1 MSDVWNDGSADA
13 LLERLYSEEWQWRRA
28 ELGTQYS
35 WMSDETDAF
44 LPDIGPEAQQR
55 RLARWEQTHA
65 AVEAIRPETLSL
77 AGRSNRAVYLDQ
89 LEVLI
94 NQQRFRTFEAPA
106 NADSAFWND
115 LIGRCRTPITEVP
128 RARNHLAQ
136 LRDVPRWIEQ
146 HIANMRAGLARGYGP
161 PRVTMQGREATVRS
175 VAEASDPAALAFVS
189 TLEGLPANQPER
201 HELIAA
207 ATEVVADR
215 VQPAYASLLAFL
227 EEEYLP
233 QLPTELA
240 ATTIVGEDYYRAQL
254 REFTTTDLSPQEI
267 HEIGLR
273 EVAGIRAE
281 MGEIAGELGYGED
294 VDALLAF
301 MRSDD
306 QFYVDEPEDLLRE
319 AAWQAKKF
327 DAVVHRY
334 FGRVPRMRFGIVEPP
349 PDLAPFYTFG
359 RGGIDTYTLNTYGLE
374 GRPLYSLPALTL
386 HEAAPGHAF
395 QTPFALEQTQHPEF
409 RRMTYISA
417 FGEGWALY
425 CERLGVEMGIYATP
439 YERMGMLSYQM
450 WRAVRLVIDP
460 GLHALG
466 WSREEAQDFLRRNTA
481 IGEHEI
487 ITEVDRYIAWP
498 GQAASYYL
506 GQLAIMEL
514 RARAEEALGPDFDL
528 RWFHDQVL
536 SLGSVPL
543 HVLRTEIDRFI
554 ERGGTSP
561 YEGVTP

>member
-1 MSDVWNDGSADA
+1 MPDERSNGGADA
-13 LLERLYSEEWQWRRA
+13 ELVRLYSEEWQWRRE

-55 RLARWEQTHA
+55 RRDRWEQTQV
-65 AVEAIRPETLSL
+65 AVSAIDEESLSPS
-77 AGRSNRAVYLDQ
+77 ARSDREVYLDQ

-106 NADSAFWND
+106 NADSSFWNE
-115 LIGRCRTPITEVP
+115 LLERARTPITDIE
-128 RARNHLAQ
+128 RARNHVAQ
-136 LRDVPRWIEQ
+136 LRDVPRWIAQ
-146 HIANMRAGLARGYGP
+146 HVANMRAGLQRGYGP
-161 PRVTMQGREATVRS
+161 PRVTMRGREATART
-175 VAEASDPAALAFVS
+175 VAEAADPAALAFV
-189 TLEGLPANQPER
+189 TALEALPTNQPER
-201 HELIAA
+201 EVLIKEAS
-207 ATEVVADR
+207 EVVADH
-215 VQPAYASLLAFL
+215 VQPAYAALLAFL
-227 EEEYLP
+227 VEEYLP
-233 QLPTELA
+233 NLPETLA
-240 ATTIVGEDYYRAQL
+240 ACEMVGEDYYRAQL
-254 REFTTTDLSPQEI
+254 REFTTLDLGPREI

-273 EVAGIRAE
+273 EVDGIRAE
-281 MGEIAGELGYGED
+281 MAEIATELGYGDD

-301 MRSDD
+301 MRTDD

-334 FGRVPRMRFGIVEPP
+334 FGRVPRMRFAIVEPP

-359 RGGIDTYTLNTYGLE
+359 RGGIDTYTLNTYSLPD
-374 GRPLYSLPALTL
+374 RPLYSLPALTL

-395 QTPFALEQTQHPEF
+395 QTPLALEQSQHPEF

-425 CERLGVEMGIYATP
+425 CERLGVEMGLYATP
-439 YERMGMLSYQM
+439 FERMGMLSYQM

-466 WSREEAQDFLRRNTA
+466 WTRAQAQDFLRRHTA

-498 GQAASYYL
+498 GQATSYYL
-506 GQLAIMEL
+506 GQLTIREL
-514 RARAEEALGPDFDL
+514 RAKAEVALGADFDL

-543 HVLRTEIDRFI
+543 GVLRTEIDRFI

-561 YEGVTP
+561 FAEED

>member
-1 MSDVWNDGSADA
+1 MSDDRSNGGADA
-13 LLERLYSEEWQWRRA
+13 ELERLYGEEWQWRRE

-55 RLARWEQTHA
+55 RLERWEQTHGAVSAIEPESLSPA
-65 AVEAIRPETLSL
+65 A
-77 AGRSNRAVYLDQ
+77 RSDRAVYLDQ

-106 NADSAFWND
+106 NADSSFWNE
-115 LIGRCRTPITEVP
+115 LIERTRKPITEMA
-128 RARNHLAQ
+128 RARNHVAQ

-146 HIANMRAGLARGYGP
+146 HVTNMRAGLQRGYGP
-161 PRVTMQGREATVRS
+161 PRVTMLGREATART
-175 VAEASDPAALAFVS
+175 VAEESDPATLAFV
-189 TLEGLPANQPER
+189 TALEALPTNQPER
-201 HELIAA
+201 DVLITE
-207 ATEVVADR
+207 ATEVVVDH
-215 VQPAYASLLAFL
+215 VQPAYAALLDFL
-227 EEEYLP
+227 VEEYLP
-233 QLPTELA
+233 NLPEALA
-240 ATTIVGEDYYRAQL
+240 ACEIVGTDYYRAQL
-254 REFTTTDLSPQEI
+254 REFTTLDLGPQEI
-267 HEIGLR
+267 HEVGLR

-281 MGEIAGELGYGED
+281 MAEIANELGYDDD
-294 VDALLAF
+294 VEALLAF
-301 MRSDD
+301 MRTDP

-334 FGRVPRMRFGIVEPP
+334 FGRVPRMRFAIVEPP

-359 RGGIDTYTLNTYGLE
+359 RGGIDTYTLNTYSLPD
-374 GRPLYSLPALTL
+374 RPLYSLPALTL

-395 QTPFALEQTQHPEF
+395 QTPLSLEQTQHPEF

-466 WSREEAQDFLRRNTA
+466 WTREEAQDFLRRNTA

-498 GQAASYYL
+498 GQATSYYL
-506 GQLAIMEL
+506 GQLTIMEL
-514 RARAEEALGPDFDL
+514 RAKAEAALGAAFDL

-543 HVLRTEIDRFI
+543 SVLRTEIDRFI

-561 YEGVTP
+561 FAEEAS